1 MNLFKI
7 RKTILWLLIV
17 GISGFSLT
25 SCNKKVRLDRST
37 GRTNEILIVTNS
49 KAQWNGE
56 IGFVVRRFFEEP
68 LVGMPQPEP
77 MFKLFNVADKDF
89 TKIFKTQHNIL
100 IIDINDKFTE
110 PIVETREDYWSKP
123 QRVMKITAPDT
134 ASFRKVFGEHS
145 TAFLKAFN
153 QLEIRRM
160 NEQFTRARNVHLIHR
175 LYEKFGFTMQIS
187 GGFVVAAQSDH
198 FIWLRQSVHRVKQ
211 DVEMGI
217 IIYEEPYSDTS
228 AFAPEKILFIR
239 DSLTSAFIPGPSEGS
254 YMILSTDFIDPVFTR
269 IDDFVTGFAVETR
282 GLWMV
287 EHDFM
292 GGPFISY
299 TFVDPQLERV
309 ITVDG
314 YVYNP
319 SGLKRNFI
327 RQLEA
332 IIHTI
337 DFRSKEN

>member
-7 RKTILWLLIV
+7 RKTALWLLIL
-17 GISGFSLT
+17 GISGLFLT
-25 SCNKKVRLDRST
+25 SCNKEVRHDRST
-37 GRTNEILIVTNS
+37 GRTNEILVVTNS

-56 IGFVVRRFFEEP
+56 IGFVISSFFEQT
-68 LVGMPQPEP
+68 LAGLPQDEP
-77 MFKLFNVADKDF
+77 MFKLFNVAEKDF
-89 TKIFKTQHNIL
+89 NKLFKSQHNIL
-100 IIDINDKFTE
+100 IIDINNKFTE
-110 PIVETREDYWSKP
+110 PLVETRKDYWSKP
-123 QRVMKITAPDT
+123 QRVIKITAPDIV
-134 ASFRKVFGEHS
+134 SFRKVFNEHS

-153 QLEIRRM
+153 KLEIQRI
-160 NEQFTRARNVHLIHR
+160 NKQFAMARSVSIINT
-175 LYEKFGFTMQIS
+175 LYEKFGFSMQIP
-187 GGFVVAAQSDH
+187 GGFIVAAQSDH
-198 FIWLRQSVHRVKQ
+198 FMWLRQSMHRVKQ
-211 DVEMGI
+211 DVELGI
-217 IIYEEPYSDTS
+217 IIYERPYSDTS
-228 AFAPEKILFIR
+228 AFSPEKILLTR

-254 YMILSTDFIDPVFTR
+254 YMILSRDFIEPVFSR
-269 IDDFVTGFAVETR
+269 IDNFVTGFAVETR

-299 TFVDPQLERV
+299 TFVDPKLERV

-332 IIHTI
+332 ILHTI
-337 DFRSKEN
+337 DFRSKEK